1 MLELAH
7 HDANAMPSLMSST
20 WPTAAQK
27 KSCASTGMG
36 PFHAPSYTHEQL
48 TLAHPVHNGL
58 LPRTVAWAH
67 IISVSGIAA
76 SPMLELAHGVN
87 AIPLSMSSTWPTAA
101 QKKSCASTSMGPFH
115 APSYTDK
122 QLALDYRGHSRLQH
136 KTTMW
141 AYMIF
146 S

>member
-7 HDANAMPSLMSST
+7 GVNAIPLLMSLT
-20 WPTAAQK
+20 WPMADQK

-36 PFHAPSYTHEQL
+36 PFHAQSYTHKQL
-48 TLAHPVHNGL
+48 TSTHQANNGL
-58 LPRTVAWAH
+58 PHRIITWAH

-87 AIPLSMSSTWPTAA
+87 AIPLSMSSTWPTAD
-101 QKKSCASTSMGPFH
+101 QKKSCASTGMGPFH